1 MNIGASSYHYCD
13 IEKCSTPRNHVSPRR
28 YPSYDA
34 TVAPYEVAPYTS
46 GTSRAPYEDNDMAP
60 ETDFGFDQS
69 FGGDDE
75 PPGQGNYATQAV
87 LYSAVPR
94 TTKTFTTTTVT
105 TTTTHMRTTRKT
117 WSLQPAV
124 KLDRGPRPD
133 AVRNMKSNNAGKA
146 PTRVL
151 RISEQVSAAENEPT
165 EVLEKLAD
173 DNESAVKYTA
183 ENSQGQLSVEIP
195 KSVQSITSKHTLHF
209 LRTKVFLQ

>member
-1 MNIGASSYHYCD
+1 MG
-13 IEKCSTPRNHVSPRR
+13 
-28 YPSYDA
+28 
-34 TVAPYEVAPYTS
+34 
-46 GTSRAPYEDNDMAP
+46 
-60 ETDFGFDQS
+60 
-69 FGGDDE
+69 
-75 PPGQGNYATQAV
+75 
-87 LYSAVPR
+87 
-94 TTKTFTTTTVT
+94 
-105 TTTTHMRTTRKT
+105 TTTHMRTTRQS

-195 KSVQSITSKHTLHF
+195 KSVQSITMNIGTNS
-209 LRTKVFLQ
+209 